1 MKQNE
6 EATPTIIEVGD
17 DYSLTVADSGNL
29 QQFFADGE
37 NLQKVADRIETLARG
52 LVADVSTKE
61 GVSQIKTAARQI
73 ASVKKKV
80 DDLGKAVV
88 AELKALP
95 KVIDKNRADF
105 RDRMENLQEEIRRP
119 VTEIEEREKAID
131 DIKGTHFACAA
142 CNSQE
147 LAAKIEELETQR
159 EAVTADVWK
168 EAYEDVLK
176 AFDSEIAALAT
187 MRDAAAKREAEQR
200 ELEELRK
207 KKEEAERIIRENKIK
222 EEAERKAR
230 EEAEARAAAEKARLE
245 REKAESERKAAE
257 AEKRARDAQEAEER
271 ARREAMQ
278 REEEKAKARYTIPE
292 NGPASFPQQQEE
304 KPAPRIPDL
313 KPSKW
318 TPEMKAVNCA
328 IVEAIAAILE
338 EKLAG
343 YTAAGYE
350 LAAREIVKAI
360 VNNKIN
366 HLSVRY

>member
-80 DDLGKAVV
+80 DDLGKTVV

-95 KVIDKNRADF
+95 KIIDKNRADF
-105 RDRMENLQEEIRRP
+105 RERMESLQEEIRRP
-119 VTEIEEREKAID
+119 VTDIEERQKAID

-147 LAAKIEELETQR
+147 LAAKIDELETQR
-159 EAVTADVWK
+159 AAVTAEVWK
-168 EAYEDVLK
+168 EAYEEVLK
-176 AFDSEIAALAT
+176 AFDAEIGALSTMKSAAE
-187 MRDAAAKREAEQR
+187 KREEDAR
-200 ELEELRK
+200 RLAELEAK
-207 KKEEAERIIRENKIK
+207 QAEADRIIREQKIK

-245 REKAESERKAAE
+245 REKAEAERKAAE
-257 AEKRARDAQEAEER
+257 AERARQEAEER
-271 ARREAMQ
+271 ASREAMQ
-278 REEEKAKARYTIPE
+278 REQERAQAQARM
-292 NGPASFPQQQEE
+292 AQE
-304 KPAPRIPDL
+304 PAPAVHAAPAQ

-318 TPEMKAVNCA
+318 TPEMKAVNND
-328 IVEAIAAILE
+328 IVKAIAAIIAERLQ
-338 EKLAG
+338 G
-343 YTAAGYE
+343 FTVGGYE
-350 LAAREIVKAI
+350 VAAREIVKAI

>member
-1 MKQNE
+1 MKPNE
-6 EATPTIIEVGD
+6 ESTPTIIEVGD
-17 DYSLTVADSGNL
+17 DYSLTVVDSGNL

-61 GVSQIKTAARQI
+61 GISQLKTAARQI

-105 RDRMENLQEEIRRP
+105 RERMESLQEEIRRP
-119 VTEIEEREKAID
+119 VTDIEERQKAID

-147 LAAKIEELETQR
+147 LAAKIDELETQR
-159 EAVTADVWK
+159 ENITPEIWK
-168 EAYEDVLK
+168 ESHEAVLK
-176 AFDSEIAALAT
+176 AYDSEIAALAT

-245 REKAESERKAAE
+245 REKAEAERKAAE
-257 AEKRARDAQEAEER
+257 AERARQEAEER
-271 ARREAMQ
+271 AMREAMQ
-278 REEEKAKARYTIPE
+278 REQEMAQAQARM
-292 NGPASFPQQQEE
+292 AQE
-304 KPAPRIPDL
+304 PAPAVHAAPAQ

-318 TPEMKAVNCA
+318 TPEMKAVNND
-328 IVEAIAAILE
+328 IVKAIAAIIAERLQ
-338 EKLAG
+338 G
-343 YTAAGYE
+343 FTVGGYE
-350 LAAREIVKAI
+350 VAAREIVKAI

>member
-80 DDLGKAVV
+80 DDLGKTVV

-95 KVIDKNRADF
+95 KIIDKNRADF
-105 RDRMENLQEEIRRP
+105 RERMESLQEEIRRP
-119 VTEIEEREKAID
+119 VTDIEERQKAID

-147 LAAKIEELETQR
+147 LAAKIDELETQR
-159 EAVTADVWK
+159 AAVTAEVRK
-168 EAYEDVLK
+168 EAYEEVLK
-176 AFDSEIAALAT
+176 AFDAEIGALSTMKSAAE
-187 MRDAAAKREAEQR
+187 KREEDAR
-200 ELEELRK
+200 RLAELEAK
-207 KKEEAERIIRENKIK
+207 QAEADRIIREQKIK

-230 EEAEARAAAEKARLE
+230 EQAEARDAAEKARLE
-245 REKAESERKAAE
+245 REKAEAERKAAE
-257 AEKRARDAQEAEER
+257 AERARQEAEER

-278 REEEKAKARYTIPE
+278 REQERAQAQARM
-292 NGPASFPQQQEE
+292 AQE
-304 KPAPRIPDL
+304 PAPAAPAAPAQ

-318 TPEMKAVNCA
+318 TPEMKAVNND
-328 IVEAIAAILE
+328 IVKAIAAIIAERLQ
-338 EKLAG
+338 G
-343 YTAAGYE
+343 FTVGGYE
-350 LAAREIVKAI
+350 VAAREIVKAI

>member
-80 DDLGKAVV
+80 DDLGKTVV

-95 KVIDKNRADF
+95 KIIDKNRADF
-105 RDRMENLQEEIRRP
+105 RERMESLQEEIRRP
-119 VTEIEEREKAID
+119 VTDIEERQKAID

-147 LAAKIEELETQR
+147 LAAKIDELETQR
-159 EAVTADVWK
+159 AAVTAEVWK
-168 EAYEDVLK
+168 EAYEEVLK
-176 AFDSEIAALAT
+176 AFDAEIGALSTMKSAAE
-187 MRDAAAKREAEQR
+187 KREEDAR
-200 ELEELRK
+200 RLAELEAK
-207 KKEEAERIIRENKIK
+207 QAEADRIIREQKIK

-245 REKAESERKAAE
+245 REKAEAERKAAE
-257 AEKRARDAQEAEER
+257 AERARQEAEER

-278 REEEKAKARYTIPE
+278 REQERVQAQARM
-292 NGPASFPQQQEE
+292 AQE
-304 KPAPRIPDL
+304 PAPAVHAAPAQ

-318 TPEMKAVNCA
+318 TPEMKAVNND
-328 IVEAIAAILE
+328 IVKAIAAIIAERLQ
-338 EKLAG
+338 G
-343 YTAAGYE
+343 FTIGGYE
-350 LAAREIVKAI
+350 VAAREIVKAI

>member
-1 MKQNE
+1 MKQNPE
-6 EATPTIIEVGD
+6 NPIVSVGD
-17 DYSLTVADSGNL
+17 DYSVIVSDNGNL

-37 NLQKVADRIETLARG
+37 NLQKVADRIESMARN
-52 LVADVSTKE
+52 LVADTSTKE
-61 GVSQIKTAARQI
+61 GISQIKTAARQI

-131 DIKGTHFACAA
+131 DIKGTHFNCAT
-142 CNSQE
+142 CNSEE
-147 LAAKIEELETQR
+147 LAAKIAELEDQR
-159 EAVTADVWK
+159 ANITPEIWK
-168 EAYEDVLK
+168 ESHEAVLK
-176 AFDSEIAALAT
+176 AYDSEIAALAT

-230 EEAEARAAAEKARLE
+230 EEAKARAAAEKARLE
-245 REKAESERKAAE
+245 REKAEAERKAEE
-257 AEKRARDAQEAEER
+257 AEKRRIEAEER

-318 TPEMKAVNCA
+318 TPEMKAVNCS
-328 IVEAIAAILE
+328 IVAAIAAILE
-338 EKLAG
+338 KKLAG

-360 VNNKIN
+360 VNNKITN
-366 HLSVRY
+366 LSVRY

>member
-1 MKQNE
+1 MKQDAEN
-6 EATPTIIEVGD
+6 PIVSVGD
-17 DYSLTVADSGNL
+17 DYSVIVSDNGNL

-37 NLQKVADRIETLARG
+37 NLQKVADRIESMARN
-52 LVADVSTKE
+52 LVADTSTKE

-105 RDRMENLQEEIRRP
+105 RERMENLQEEIRRP
-119 VTEIEEREKAID
+119 VTDIEERQKAID
-131 DIKGTHFACAA
+131 DIKGTHFSCAA

-147 LAAKIEELETQR
+147 LAAKIDELETQR
-159 EAVTADVWK
+159 AAVTAEVWK
-168 EAYEDVLK
+168 EAYDDVLK
-176 AFDSEIAALAT
+176 AYDSEIAALAT
-187 MRDAAAKREAEQR
+187 MRDAAAKREADQR

-245 REKAESERKAAE
+245 REKAEAERKAAE
-257 AEKRARDAQEAEER
+257 AERARQEAEER

-328 IVEAIAAILE
+328 IVAAIAAILE

-360 VNNKIN
+360 VNNKITN
-366 HLSVRY
+366 LSVRY

>member
-1 MKQNE
+1 MKQDAEN
-6 EATPTIIEVGD
+6 PIVSVGD
-17 DYSLTVADSGNL
+17 DYSVIVSDNGNL

-37 NLQKVADRIETLARG
+37 NLQKVADRIESMARN
-52 LVADVSTKE
+52 LVADTSTKD
-61 GVSQIKTAARQI
+61 GISQIKTAARQI

-131 DIKGTHFACAA
+131 DIKGTHFNCAA
-142 CNSQE
+142 CNSEE
-147 LAAKIEELETQR
+147 LAAKIAELEAQR
-159 EAVTADVWK
+159 ENITPEIWK
-168 EAYEDVLK
+168 ESHEAVLK
-176 AFDSEIAALAT
+176 AYDSEIAALAT

-230 EEAEARAAAEKARLE
+230 EEAEARAAAEKARME
-245 REKAESERKAAE
+245 REKAEAERKAAE
-257 AEKRARDAQEAEER
+257 AERARQEAEER

-278 REEEKAKARYTIPE
+278 REQERAQAQARM
-292 NGPASFPQQQEE
+292 AQE
-304 KPAPRIPDL
+304 PAPAAPAAPAQ

-318 TPEMKAVNCA
+318 TPEMKAVNND
-328 IVEAIAAILE
+328 IVKTIAAIIAERLQ
-338 EKLAG
+338 G
-343 YTAAGYE
+343 FTVGGYE
-350 LAAREIVKAI
+350 VAAREIVKAI

>member
-61 GVSQIKTAARQI
+61 GISQIKTAARQI

-80 DDLGKAVV
+80 DDLGKTVV

-95 KVIDKNRADF
+95 KIIDKNRADF
-105 RDRMENLQEEIRRP
+105 RERMESLQEEIRRP
-119 VTEIEEREKAID
+119 VTDIEERQKAID

-159 EAVTADVWK
+159 AAVTAEVWK
-168 EAYEDVLK
+168 EAYEEVLK
-176 AFDSEIAALAT
+176 AFDAEIGALSTMKSAAE
-187 MRDAAAKREAEQR
+187 KREQEAR

-207 KKEEAERIIRENKIK
+207 KQEEAERIIREQKIK

-245 REKAESERKAAE
+245 REKAEAERKAAE
-257 AEKRARDAQEAEER
+257 AEKRAQEAQEA
-271 ARREAMQ
+271 AR
-278 REEEKAKARYTIPE
+278 KAA
-292 NGPASFPQQQEE
+292 QQQNAPTA
-304 KPAPRIPDL
+304 PAATAPTPMSKTL
-313 KPSKW
+313 PAAKPSAW
-318 TPEMKAVNCA
+318 TQEQKAINND
-328 IVEAIAAILE
+328 IVKAIAAIIAERLQ
-338 EKLAG
+338 G
-343 YTAAGYE
+343 FTANGYE

-366 HLSVRY
+366 HLSVSY

>member
-1 MKQNE
+1 MEQNE

-80 DDLGKAVV
+80 DDLGKTVV

-95 KVIDKNRADF
+95 KIIDKNRADF
-105 RDRMENLQEEIRRP
+105 RERMESLQEEIRRP
-119 VTEIEEREKAID
+119 VTDIEERQKAID

-159 EAVTADVWK
+159 AAVTAEVWK
-168 EAYEDVLK
+168 EAYEEVLK
-176 AFDSEIAALAT
+176 AFDAEIGALSTMKSAAE
-187 MRDAAAKREAEQR
+187 KREEDAR
-200 ELEELRK
+200 RLAELEAK
-207 KKEEAERIIRENKIK
+207 QAEADRIIREQKIK
-222 EEAERKAR
+222 EESERKAR

-245 REKAESERKAAE
+245 REKAEAERKAAE
-257 AEKRARDAQEAEER
+257 AERARQEAEER
-271 ARREAMQ
+271 ASREAMQ
-278 REEEKAKARYTIPE
+278 REQERVQAQARM
-292 NGPASFPQQQEE
+292 AQE
-304 KPAPRIPDL
+304 PAPAVHAAPAQ

-318 TPEMKAVNCA
+318 TPEMKAVNND
-328 IVEAIAAILE
+328 IVKAIAAIIAERLQ
-338 EKLAG
+338 G
-343 YTAAGYE
+343 FTVGGYE
-350 LAAREIVKAI
+350 VAAREIVKAI

>member
-80 DDLGKAVV
+80 DDLGKTVV

-95 KVIDKNRADF
+95 KIIDKNRADF
-105 RDRMENLQEEIRRP
+105 RERMESLQEEIRRP
-119 VTEIEEREKAID
+119 VTDIEERQKAID

-147 LAAKIEELETQR
+147 LAAKIDELETQR
-159 EAVTADVWK
+159 ATVTAEVWK
-168 EAYEDVLK
+168 EAYEEVLK
-176 AFDSEIAALAT
+176 AFDAEIGALSTMKSAAE
-187 MRDAAAKREAEQR
+187 KREEDAR
-200 ELEELRK
+200 RLAELEAK
-207 KKEEAERIIRENKIK
+207 QAEADRIIREQKIK

-245 REKAESERKAAE
+245 REKEEAERRAAE
-257 AEKRARDAQEAEER
+257 AERARQEAEER

-278 REEEKAKARYTIPE
+278 REQEMAQAQARM
-292 NGPASFPQQQEE
+292 AQE
-304 KPAPRIPDL
+304 PAPAAPAVPAQ

-318 TPEMKAVNCA
+318 TPEMKAVNNE
-328 IVEAIAAILE
+328 IVKAIAAIIAERLQ
-338 EKLAG
+338 G
-343 YTAAGYE
+343 FTVGGYE
-350 LAAREIVKAI
+350 VAAREIVKAI

>member
-61 GVSQIKTAARQI
+61 GISQIKTAARQI

-80 DDLGKAVV
+80 DDLGKTVV

-95 KVIDKNRADF
+95 KIIDKNRADF
-105 RDRMENLQEEIRRP
+105 RERMESLQEEIRRP
-119 VTEIEEREKAID
+119 VTDIEERQKAID

-159 EAVTADVWK
+159 AAVTAEVWK

-176 AFDSEIAALAT
+176 AFDSEIGALSTMKSAAE
-187 MRDAAAKREAEQR
+187 KREEDAR
-200 ELEELRK
+200 RLAELEAK
-207 KKEEAERIIRENKIK
+207 QAEADRIIREQKIK
-222 EEAERKAR
+222 EEAERKVR

-245 REKAESERKAAE
+245 REKAEAERKAAE
-257 AEKRARDAQEAEER
+257 AERARQEAEER

-278 REEEKAKARYTIPE
+278 REQERAQAQARM
-292 NGPASFPQQQEE
+292 AQE
-304 KPAPRIPDL
+304 PAPAAPAAHAQ

-318 TPEMKAVNCA
+318 TPEMKAVNNN
-328 IVEAIAAILE
+328 IVKAIAAIIAERLQ
-338 EKLAG
+338 G
-343 YTAAGYE
+343 FTANGYE
-350 LAAREIVKAI
+350 VAAREIVKAI

>member
-61 GVSQIKTAARQI
+61 GISQIKTAARQI

-80 DDLGKAVV
+80 DDLGKTVV

-95 KVIDKNRADF
+95 KIIDKNRADF
-105 RDRMENLQEEIRRP
+105 RERMESLQEEIRRP
-119 VTEIEEREKAID
+119 VTDIEERQKAID

-147 LAAKIEELETQR
+147 LAAKIAELEAQR
-159 EAVTADVWK
+159 ENITPEIWK
-168 EAYEDVLK
+168 ESHDAVLK
-176 AFDSEIAALAT
+176 AYDSEIAALAT

-230 EEAEARAAAEKARLE
+230 DEAEARAAAEKARLE
-245 REKAESERKAAE
+245 REKAEAERKAEE
-257 AEKRARDAQEAEER
+257 AEKRRIEAEER

-278 REEEKAKARYTIPE
+278 REEEKEKARYTIPE
-292 NGPASFPQQQEE
+292 NGPASFPQQQQQEE

-328 IVEAIAAILE
+328 IVAAIAAILE

-350 LAAREIVKAI
+350 NAAREIVKAI
-360 VNNKIN
+360 VNNKITN
-366 HLSVRY
+366 LSVRY

>member
-6 EATPTIIEVGD
+6 EDTPTIIEVGD
-17 DYSLTVADSGNL
+17 DYSLTVAESGNL

-61 GVSQIKTAARQI
+61 GISQIKTAARQI

-80 DDLGKAVV
+80 DDLGKTVV

-95 KVIDKNRADF
+95 KIIDKNRADF
-105 RDRMENLQEEIRRP
+105 RERMESLQEEIRRP
-119 VTEIEEREKAID
+119 VTDIEERQKAID

-142 CNSQE
+142 CKSQE

-159 EAVTADVWK
+159 AAVTAEVWK

-176 AFDSEIAALAT
+176 AFDAEIGALSTMKSAAE
-187 MRDAAAKREAEQR
+187 KREEDAR
-200 ELEELRK
+200 RLAELEAK
-207 KKEEAERIIRENKIK
+207 QAEADRIIREQKIK

-245 REKAESERKAAE
+245 REKAEAERKAAE
-257 AEKRARDAQEAEER
+257 AERARQEAEER

-278 REEEKAKARYTIPE
+278 REQERAQAQARM
-292 NGPASFPQQQEE
+292 AQE
-304 KPAPRIPDL
+304 PAPAAPAAPAQ

-318 TPEMKAVNCA
+318 TPEMKAVNND
-328 IVEAIAAILE
+328 IVKAIAAIIAERLQ
-338 EKLAG
+338 G
-343 YTAAGYE
+343 FTIGGYE
-350 LAAREIVKAI
+350 IAAREIVKAI

>member
-6 EATPTIIEVGD
+6 EATAPTIIEVGD

-80 DDLGKAVV
+80 DDLGKTVV

-95 KVIDKNRADF
+95 KIIDKNRADF
-105 RDRMENLQEEIRRP
+105 RERMESLQEEIRRP
-119 VTEIEEREKAID
+119 VTDIEERQKAID

-147 LAAKIEELETQR
+147 LAAKIDELETQR
-159 EAVTADVWK
+159 AAVTAEVWK
-168 EAYEDVLK
+168 EAYEEVMK
-176 AFDSEIAALAT
+176 AFDAEIGALSTMKSAAE
-187 MRDAAAKREAEQR
+187 KREEDAR
-200 ELEELRK
+200 RLAELEAK
-207 KKEEAERIIRENKIK
+207 QAEADRIIREQKIK

-245 REKAESERKAAE
+245 REKAEAERKAAE
-257 AEKRARDAQEAEER
+257 AERARQEAEER

-278 REEEKAKARYTIPE
+278 REQERAQAQARM
-292 NGPASFPQQQEE
+292 AQE
-304 KPAPRIPDL
+304 PAPAAPAAPAQ

-318 TPEMKAVNCA
+318 TPEMKAVNND
-328 IVEAIAAILE
+328 IVKAIAAIIAERLQ
-338 EKLAG
+338 G
-343 YTAAGYE
+343 FTVGGYE
-350 LAAREIVKAI
+350 VAAREIVKAI

>member
-61 GVSQIKTAARQI
+61 GISQIKTAARQI

-80 DDLGKAVV
+80 DDLGKTVV

-95 KVIDKNRADF
+95 KIIDKNRADF
-105 RDRMENLQEEIRRP
+105 RERMESLQEEIRRP
-119 VTEIEEREKAID
+119 VTDIEERQKAID

-147 LAAKIEELETQR
+147 LAAKIDELETQR
-159 EAVTADVWK
+159 AAVTAEVWK

-176 AFDSEIAALAT
+176 AFDSEIGALSTMKSAAERREEDARRLA
-187 MRDAAAKREAEQR
+187 
-200 ELEELRK
+200 ELEAK
-207 KKEEAERIIRENKIK
+207 QAEADRIIREQKIK

-245 REKAESERKAAE
+245 REKAEAERKAAE
-257 AEKRARDAQEAEER
+257 AERARQEAEER

-292 NGPASFPQQQEE
+292 NGPASFLQQQEE

-318 TPEMKAVNCA
+318 TPEMKAVNND
-328 IVEAIAAILE
+328 IVKAIAAIIAERLQ
-338 EKLAG
+338 G
-343 YTAAGYE
+343 FTDNGYE
-350 LAAREIVKAI
+350 VAAREIVKAI

>member
-17 DYSLTVADSGNL
+17 DYSLIVADSGNL

-80 DDLGKAVV
+80 DDLGKTVV

-95 KVIDKNRADF
+95 KIIDKNRADF
-105 RDRMENLQEEIRRP
+105 RERMESLQEEIRRP
-119 VTEIEEREKAID
+119 VTDIEERQKAID

-147 LAAKIEELETQR
+147 LAAKIDELETQR
-159 EAVTADVWK
+159 AAVTAEVWK
-168 EAYEDVLK
+168 EAYEDALK
-176 AFDSEIAALAT
+176 AFDAEIGALSTMKSAAE
-187 MRDAAAKREAEQR
+187 KREEDAR
-200 ELEELRK
+200 RLAELEAK
-207 KKEEAERIIRENKIK
+207 QAEADRIIREQKIK

-245 REKAESERKAAE
+245 REKAEAERKAAE
-257 AEKRARDAQEAEER
+257 AERARQEAEER

-304 KPAPRIPDL
+304 KPAPRIPDQ

-328 IVEAIAAILE
+328 IVAAIAAILE

-360 VNNKIN
+360 VNNKITN
-366 HLSVRY
+366 LSVRY

>member
-61 GVSQIKTAARQI
+61 GISQIKTAARQI

-80 DDLGKAVV
+80 DDLGKTVV

-95 KVIDKNRADF
+95 KIIDKNRADF
-105 RDRMENLQEEIRRP
+105 RERMESLQEEIRRP
-119 VTEIEEREKAID
+119 VTDIEERQKAID

-147 LAAKIEELETQR
+147 LAAKIDELETQR
-159 EAVTADVWK
+159 AAVTAEVWK
-168 EAYEDVLK
+168 EAYEEVLK
-176 AFDSEIAALAT
+176 AFDAEIGALSTMKSAAE
-187 MRDAAAKREAEQR
+187 KREEDAR
-200 ELEELRK
+200 RLAELEAK
-207 KKEEAERIIRENKIK
+207 QAEADRIIREQKIK

-245 REKAESERKAAE
+245 REKAEAERKAAE
-257 AEKRARDAQEAEER
+257 AERARQEAEER

-278 REEEKAKARYTIPE
+278 RE
-292 NGPASFPQQQEE
+292 QERAQAQSRMTQE
-304 KPAPRIPDL
+304 PAPAAPAATAQ

-318 TPEMKAVNCA
+318 TPEMKAVNND
-328 IVEAIAAILE
+328 IVKAIAAIIAERLQ
-338 EKLAG
+338 G
-343 YTAAGYE
+343 FTVGGYE
-350 LAAREIVKAI
+350 VAAREIVKAI

>member
-1 MKQNE
+1 MKQDAEN
-6 EATPTIIEVGD
+6 PIVSVGD
-17 DYSLTVADSGNL
+17 DYSVIVSDNGNL

-37 NLQKVADRIETLARG
+37 NLQKVADRIESMARN
-52 LVADVSTKE
+52 LVADTSTKE
-61 GVSQIKTAARQI
+61 GISQIKTAARQI

-105 RDRMENLQEEIRRP
+105 RERMESLQEEIRRP
-119 VTEIEEREKAID
+119 VTDIEERQKAID

-159 EAVTADVWK
+159 AAVTAEVWK
-168 EAYEDVLK
+168 EAYEDALK
-176 AFDSEIAALAT
+176 AYDSEIAALAT

-230 EEAEARAAAEKARLE
+230 EEAEARAAAEKARME
-245 REKAESERKAAE
+245 REKAEAERKAAE
-257 AEKRARDAQEAEER
+257 AERARHEAEER

-318 TPEMKAVNCA
+318 TPEMKAVNND
-328 IVEAIAAILE
+328 IVKAIAAIIAERLQ
-338 EKLAG
+338 G
-343 YTAAGYE
+343 FTDNGYE
-350 LAAREIVKAI
+350 VAAREIVKAI

>member
-17 DYSLTVADSGNL
+17 DYSLTVAESGNL

-61 GVSQIKTAARQI
+61 GISQIKTAARQI

-80 DDLGKAVV
+80 DDLGKTVV

-95 KVIDKNRADF
+95 KIIDKNRADF
-105 RDRMENLQEEIRRP
+105 RERMESLQEEIRRP
-119 VTEIEEREKAID
+119 VTDIEERQKAID

-147 LAAKIEELETQR
+147 LTAKIEELETQR
-159 EAVTADVWK
+159 AAVTAEVWK
-168 EAYEDVLK
+168 EAYEEVLK
-176 AFDSEIAALAT
+176 AYDAEIGALSTMKSAAE
-187 MRDAAAKREAEQR
+187 KREEDAR
-200 ELEELRK
+200 RLAELEAK
-207 KKEEAERIIRENKIK
+207 QAEADRIIREQKIK

-230 EEAEARAAAEKARLE
+230 EEAEARAAAEKAHLE
-245 REKAESERKAAE
+245 REKAEAERKAAD
-257 AEKRARDAQEAEER
+257 AERARQEAEER

-278 REEEKAKARYTIPE
+278 REQERAQAQARM
-292 NGPASFPQQQEE
+292 AQA
-304 KPAPRIPDL
+304 PAPEAPAAPAQ

-318 TPEMKAVNCA
+318 TPEMKAVNND
-328 IVEAIAAILE
+328 IVKAIAAIIAERLQ
-338 EKLAG
+338 G
-343 YTAAGYE
+343 FTVGGYE

>member
-61 GVSQIKTAARQI
+61 GISQIKTAARQI

-80 DDLGKAVV
+80 DDLGKTVV

-95 KVIDKNRADF
+95 KIIDKNRADF
-105 RDRMENLQEEIRRP
+105 RERMESLQEEIRRP
-119 VTEIEEREKAID
+119 VTDIEERQKAID

-159 EAVTADVWK
+159 AAVTADVWK

-176 AFDSEIAALAT
+176 AFDSEIGALSTMKSAAE
-187 MRDAAAKREAEQR
+187 KREEDAR
-200 ELEELRK
+200 RLAELEAK
-207 KKEEAERIIRENKIK
+207 QAEADRIIREQKIK
-222 EEAERKAR
+222 EEAERKVR

-245 REKAESERKAAE
+245 REKAEAERKAAE
-257 AEKRARDAQEAEER
+257 AERARQEAEER

-278 REEEKAKARYTIPE
+278 REQERAQAQARM
-292 NGPASFPQQQEE
+292 AQE
-304 KPAPRIPDL
+304 PAPAAPAAHAQ

-318 TPEMKAVNCA
+318 TPEMKAVNND
-328 IVEAIAAILE
+328 IVKAIAAIIAERLQ
-338 EKLAG
+338 G
-343 YTAAGYE
+343 FTANGYE
-350 LAAREIVKAI
+350 VAAREIVKAI

>member
-61 GVSQIKTAARQI
+61 GISQIKTAARQI

-80 DDLGKAVV
+80 DDLGKTVV

-95 KVIDKNRADF
+95 KIIDKNRADF
-105 RDRMENLQEEIRRP
+105 RERMESLQEEIRRP
-119 VTEIEEREKAID
+119 VTDIEERQKAID

-147 LAAKIEELETQR
+147 LAAKIDELETQR
-159 EAVTADVWK
+159 AAVTAEVWK
-168 EAYEDVLK
+168 EAYDDVLK
-176 AFDSEIAALAT
+176 AFDSEIGALSTMKSAAE
-187 MRDAAAKREAEQR
+187 KREEDAR
-200 ELEELRK
+200 RIAELEAK
-207 KKEEAERIIRENKIK
+207 QAEADRIIREQKIK

-245 REKAESERKAAE
+245 REKAEAERKAAE

-278 REEEKAKARYTIPE
+278 REQERAQAQARM
-292 NGPASFPQQQEE
+292 AQE
-304 KPAPRIPDL
+304 PAPAAPAAPAQR
-313 KPSKW
+313 PSKW
-318 TPEMKAVNCA
+318 TPEMKAVNND
-328 IVEAIAAILE
+328 IVKAIAAIIAERLQ
-338 EKLAG
+338 G
-343 YTAAGYE
+343 FTDNGYE
-350 LAAREIVKAI
+350 VAAREIVKAI

>member
-17 DYSLTVADSGNL
+17 DYSLIVADSGNL
-29 QQFFADGE
+29 QQFFSDGE

-61 GVSQIKTAARQI
+61 GISQIKTAARQI

-80 DDLGKAVV
+80 DDLGKTVV

-95 KVIDKNRADF
+95 KIIDKNRADF
-105 RDRMENLQEEIRRP
+105 RERMENLQEEIRRP
-119 VTEIEEREKAID
+119 VTDIEERQKAID

-159 EAVTADVWK
+159 AAVTAEVWK
-168 EAYEDVLK
+168 EAYEDALK
-176 AFDSEIAALAT
+176 AFDAEIGALSTMKSAAE
-187 MRDAAAKREAEQR
+187 KREEDAR
-200 ELEELRK
+200 RLAELEAK
-207 KKEEAERIIRENKIK
+207 QAEADRIIREQKIK

-230 EEAEARAAAEKARLE
+230 EEAEAKAAAEKARLE
-245 REKAESERKAAE
+245 REKQEAERRAAE
-257 AEKRARDAQEAEER
+257 AERARQEAEDR

-278 REEEKAKARYTIPE
+278 REQERAKAQAH
-292 NGPASFPQQQEE
+292 PAQE
-304 KPAPRIPDL
+304 PAPAAPAAPAQR
-313 KPSKW
+313 PSKW
-318 TPEMKAVNCA
+318 TPEMKAVNKS
-328 IVEAIAAILE
+328 IVEAIAAILAE
-338 EKLAG
+338 RLQGFTE
-343 YTAAGYE
+343 TGYE
-350 LAAREIVKAI
+350 VAAREIVKAI

>member
-17 DYSLTVADSGNL
+17 DYSLIVADSGNL

-61 GVSQIKTAARQI
+61 GFSQIKTAARQI

-80 DDLGKAVV
+80 DDLGKTVV

-95 KVIDKNRADF
+95 KIIDKNRADF
-105 RDRMENLQEEIRRP
+105 RERMESLQEEIRRP
-119 VTEIEEREKAID
+119 VTDIEERQKAID

-147 LAAKIEELETQR
+147 LAAKIDELETQR
-159 EAVTADVWK
+159 ESVTAEVWK

-176 AFDSEIAALAT
+176 AFDSEIGALSTMKSAAE
-187 MRDAAAKREAEQR
+187 KREEDTRRLA
-200 ELEELRK
+200 ELEAK
-207 KKEEAERIIRENKIK
+207 QAEADRIIREQKIK

-245 REKAESERKAAE
+245 REKAEAERKAAE
-257 AEKRARDAQEAEER
+257 AERARQEAEER

-278 REEEKAKARYTIPE
+278 REQERAQAQARMAQE
-292 NGPASFPQQQEE
+292 PATAA
-304 KPAPRIPDL
+304 PAAPAQ

-318 TPEMKAVNCA
+318 TPEMKAVNND
-328 IVEAIAAILE
+328 IVKAIAAIIAERLQ
-338 EKLAG
+338 G
-343 YTAAGYE
+343 FTAAGYE

-360 VNNKIN
+360 VNNKITN
-366 HLSVRY
+366 LSVRY

>member
-6 EATPTIIEVGD
+6 EATPTIIEVCD

-37 NLQKVADRIETLARG
+37 NLQKVANRIETLARG

-80 DDLGKAVV
+80 DDLGKTVV

-95 KVIDKNRADF
+95 KIIDKNRADF
-105 RDRMENLQEEIRRP
+105 RERMESLQEEIRRP
-119 VTEIEEREKAID
+119 VTDIEERQKAIE

-147 LAAKIEELETQR
+147 LAAKIDELETQR
-159 EAVTADVWK
+159 AAVTAEVWK
-168 EAYEDVLK
+168 EAYEDALK
-176 AFDSEIAALAT
+176 AFDAEIGALSTMKGAAE
-187 MRDAAAKREAEQR
+187 KREEDAR
-200 ELEELRK
+200 RLAELEAK
-207 KKEEAERIIRENKIK
+207 QAEADRIIREQKIK

-245 REKAESERKAAE
+245 REKAEAERKAAE
-257 AEKRARDAQEAEER
+257 AERARQEAEER

-278 REEEKAKARYTIPE
+278 REQERAQAQARM
-292 NGPASFPQQQEE
+292 AQE
-304 KPAPRIPDL
+304 PAPAAPAAPSQ

-318 TPEMKAVNCA
+318 TPEMKAVNND
-328 IVEAIAAILE
+328 IVKAIAAIIAERLQ
-338 EKLAG
+338 G
-343 YTAAGYE
+343 FTVGGYE
-350 LAAREIVKAI
+350 VAAREIVKAI

>member
-6 EATPTIIEVGD
+6 EDTPTIIEVGD
-17 DYSLTVADSGNL
+17 DYSLTVAESGNL

-61 GVSQIKTAARQI
+61 GISQIKTAARQI

-80 DDLGKAVV
+80 DDLGKTVV

-95 KVIDKNRADF
+95 KIIDKNRADF
-105 RDRMENLQEEIRRP
+105 RERMESLQEEIRRP
-119 VTEIEEREKAID
+119 VTDIEERLKAID

-159 EAVTADVWK
+159 AAVTAEVWK

-176 AFDSEIAALAT
+176 AFDSEIGALSTMKSAAE
-187 MRDAAAKREAEQR
+187 KREEDAR
-200 ELEELRK
+200 RLAELEAK
-207 KKEEAERIIRENKIK
+207 QAEADRIIREQKIK

-245 REKAESERKAAE
+245 REKAEAERKAAE
-257 AEKRARDAQEAEER
+257 AERARQEAEER

-278 REEEKAKARYTIPE
+278 REQERAQAQARME
-292 NGPASFPQQQEE
+292 QE
-304 KPAPRIPDL
+304 PAPAAPAATAQ

-318 TPEMKAVNCA
+318 TPEMKAVNND
-328 IVEAIAAILE
+328 IVKAIAAIIAERLQ
-338 EKLAG
+338 G
-343 YTAAGYE
+343 FTIGGYE
-350 LAAREIVKAI
+350 VAAREIVKAI

>member
-80 DDLGKAVV
+80 DDLGKTVV

-95 KVIDKNRADF
+95 KIIDKNRADF
-105 RDRMENLQEEIRRP
+105 RERMESLQEEIRRP
-119 VTEIEEREKAID
+119 VTDIEERQKAID

-147 LAAKIEELETQR
+147 LAAKIDELETQR
-159 EAVTADVWK
+159 AAVTAEVWK
-168 EAYEDVLK
+168 EAYEEVLK
-176 AFDSEIAALAT
+176 AFDAEIGALSTMKSAAE
-187 MRDAAAKREAEQR
+187 KREEDAR
-200 ELEELRK
+200 RLAELEAK
-207 KKEEAERIIRENKIK
+207 QAEADRIIREQKIK

-245 REKAESERKAAE
+245 REKAEAERKAAE
-257 AEKRARDAQEAEER
+257 AEKAAKEAEER

-278 REEEKAKARYTIPE
+278 REQERVQAQARM
-292 NGPASFPQQQEE
+292 AQE
-304 KPAPRIPDL
+304 PAPAAHAAPAQ

-318 TPEMKAVNCA
+318 TPEMKAVNND
-328 IVEAIAAILE
+328 IVKAIAAIIAERLQ
-338 EKLAG
+338 G
-343 YTAAGYE
+343 FTVGGYE
-350 LAAREIVKAI
+350 VAAREIVKAI

>member
-6 EATPTIIEVGD
+6 EASPTIIEVGD
-17 DYSLTVADSGNL
+17 DYSLIVAESGNL

-80 DDLGKAVV
+80 DDLGKTVV

-95 KVIDKNRADF
+95 KIIDKNRADF
-105 RDRMENLQEEIRRP
+105 RERMENLQEEIRRP
-119 VTEIEEREKAID
+119 VTDIEERQKAID

-147 LAAKIEELETQR
+147 LAAKIDELETQR
-159 EAVTADVWK
+159 EAVTAEVWK

-176 AFDSEIAALAT
+176 AFDSEIGALSTMKSAAE
-187 MRDAAAKREAEQR
+187 KREEDAR
-200 ELEELRK
+200 RLAELEAK
-207 KKEEAERIIRENKIK
+207 QAEADRIIREQKIK

-245 REKAESERKAAE
+245 REKAEAERKAAE
-257 AEKRARDAQEAEER
+257 AEMARQEAEER

-278 REEEKAKARYTIPE
+278 REEERAKAQ
-292 NGPASFPQQQEE
+292 ASMAQE
-304 KPAPRIPDL
+304 PAPAAPAAPAQR
-313 KPSKW
+313 PSKW
-318 TPEMKAVNCA
+318 TPEMKAVNND
-328 IVEAIAAILE
+328 IVKAIAAIIAERLQ
-338 EKLAG
+338 G
-343 YTAAGYE
+343 FTDNGYE
-350 LAAREIVKAI
+350 VAAREIVKAI

>member
-61 GVSQIKTAARQI
+61 GISQIKTAARQI

-80 DDLGKAVV
+80 DDLGKTVV

-95 KVIDKNRADF
+95 KIIDKNRADF
-105 RDRMENLQEEIRRP
+105 RERMESLQEEIRRP
-119 VTEIEEREKAID
+119 VTDIEERQKAID

-159 EAVTADVWK
+159 AAVTAEVWK

-176 AFDSEIAALAT
+176 AYDAEIGALSTMKSAAE
-187 MRDAAAKREAEQR
+187 KREEDAR
-200 ELEELRK
+200 RLAELEAK
-207 KKEEAERIIRENKIK
+207 QAEADRIIREQKIK

-230 EEAEARAAAEKARLE
+230 EEAEARAAAEKDRLE
-245 REKAESERKAAE
+245 REKAEAERKAAE
-257 AEKRARDAQEAEER
+257 AERARQEAEER

-278 REEEKAKARYTIPE
+278 REQERTQAQARMAQE
-292 NGPASFPQQQEE
+292 LAPAA
-304 KPAPRIPDL
+304 PAATAQ

-318 TPEMKAVNCA
+318 TPEMKAVNND
-328 IVEAIAAILE
+328 IVKAIAAIIAERLQ
-338 EKLAG
+338 G
-343 YTAAGYE
+343 FTVGGYE

>member
-1 MKQNE
+1 MNQNE
-6 EATPTIIEVGD
+6 EATPTTIIEVGD

-61 GVSQIKTAARQI
+61 GISQIKTAARQI

-80 DDLGKAVV
+80 DDLGKTVV

-95 KVIDKNRADF
+95 KIIDKNRADF
-105 RDRMENLQEEIRRP
+105 RERMENLQEEIRRP
-119 VTEIEEREKAID
+119 VTDIEERQKAID
-131 DIKGTHFACAA
+131 DIKGTHFNCAA

-147 LAAKIEELETQR
+147 LAAKIDELETQR
-159 EAVTADVWK
+159 AAVTAEVWK

-176 AFDSEIAALAT
+176 AFDSEIGALSTMKSAAE
-187 MRDAAAKREAEQR
+187 KREEDAR
-200 ELEELRK
+200 RLAELEAK
-207 KKEEAERIIRENKIK
+207 QAEADRIIREQKIK

-245 REKAESERKAAE
+245 REKAEAERKAAE

-278 REEEKAKARYTIPE
+278 REQERAQAQARM
-292 NGPASFPQQQEE
+292 AQE
-304 KPAPRIPDL
+304 PAPAAPAAPAQR
-313 KPSKW
+313 PSKW

-328 IVEAIAAILE
+328 IVAAIAAILE

-360 VNNKIN
+360 VNNKITN
-366 HLSVRY
+366 LSVRY

>member
-17 DYSLTVADSGNL
+17 DYSLTVVDSGNL

-61 GVSQIKTAARQI
+61 GISQIKTAARQI

-80 DDLGKAVV
+80 DDLGKTVV

-95 KVIDKNRADF
+95 KIIDKNRADF
-105 RDRMENLQEEIRRP
+105 RERMESLQEEIRRP
-119 VTEIEEREKAID
+119 VTDIEERQKAID

-147 LAAKIEELETQR
+147 LAAKIDELETQR
-159 EAVTADVWK
+159 AAVTAEVWK
-168 EAYEDVLK
+168 EAYEEVLK
-176 AFDSEIAALAT
+176 AFDAEIGALSTMKSAAE
-187 MRDAAAKREAEQR
+187 KREEDAR
-200 ELEELRK
+200 RLAELEAK
-207 KKEEAERIIRENKIK
+207 QAEADRIIREQKIK

-245 REKAESERKAAE
+245 REKAEAERKAAE
-257 AEKRARDAQEAEER
+257 AERARQEAEER

-278 REEEKAKARYTIPE
+278 REQERAQAQARM
-292 NGPASFPQQQEE
+292 AQE
-304 KPAPRIPDL
+304 PAPAAPAAPAQR
-313 KPSKW
+313 PSKW
-318 TPEMKAVNCA
+318 TPEMKAVNND
-328 IVEAIAAILE
+328 IVKAIAAIIAERLQ
-338 EKLAG
+338 G
-343 YTAAGYE
+343 FTVGGYE

>member
-61 GVSQIKTAARQI
+61 GISQIKTAARQI

-80 DDLGKAVV
+80 DDLGKTVV

-95 KVIDKNRADF
+95 KIIDKNRADF
-105 RDRMENLQEEIRRP
+105 RERMESLQEEIRRP
-119 VTEIEEREKAID
+119 VTDIEERQKAID

-147 LAAKIEELETQR
+147 LTAKIEELETQR
-159 EAVTADVWK
+159 AAVTAEVWK
-168 EAYEDVLK
+168 EAYEEVLK
-176 AFDSEIAALAT
+176 AYDAEIGALSTMKSAAE
-187 MRDAAAKREAEQR
+187 KREEDAR
-200 ELEELRK
+200 RLAELEAK
-207 KKEEAERIIRENKIK
+207 QAEADRIIREQKIK

-245 REKAESERKAAE
+245 REKAEAERKAAE
-257 AEKRARDAQEAEER
+257 AERARQEAEER

-278 REEEKAKARYTIPE
+278 REQERAQAQARM
-292 NGPASFPQQQEE
+292 AQA
-304 KPAPRIPDL
+304 PAPEAPAAPAQ

-318 TPEMKAVNCA
+318 TPEMKAVNND
-328 IVEAIAAILE
+328 IVKAIAAIIAERLQ
-338 EKLAG
+338 G
-343 YTAAGYE
+343 FTVGGYE
-350 LAAREIVKAI
+350 VAAREIVKAI

>member
-80 DDLGKAVV
+80 DDLGKTVV

-95 KVIDKNRADF
+95 KIIDKNRADF
-105 RDRMENLQEEIRRP
+105 RERMESLQEEIRRP
-119 VTEIEEREKAID
+119 VTDIEERQKAID

-147 LAAKIEELETQR
+147 LAAKIDELETQR
-159 EAVTADVWK
+159 AAVTAEVWK
-168 EAYEDVLK
+168 EAYEEILK
-176 AFDSEIAALAT
+176 AFDSEIGALSTMKSAAE
-187 MRDAAAKREAEQR
+187 KREEDAR
-200 ELEELRK
+200 RLAELEAK
-207 KKEEAERIIRENKIK
+207 QAEADRIIREQKIK

-245 REKAESERKAAE
+245 REKAEAERKAAE
-257 AEKRARDAQEAEER
+257 AERARQEAEER

-278 REEEKAKARYTIPE
+278 REQERAQAQARM
-292 NGPASFPQQQEE
+292 AQE
-304 KPAPRIPDL
+304 PAPADPAAPAQ
-313 KPSKW
+313 KPIKW
-318 TPEMKAVNCA
+318 TPEMKAINND
-328 IVEAIAAILE
+328 IVKAIAAIIAERLQ
-338 EKLAG
+338 G
-343 YTAAGYE
+343 FTVGGYE

>member
-80 DDLGKAVV
+80 DDLGKTVV

-95 KVIDKNRADF
+95 KIIDKNRADF
-105 RDRMENLQEEIRRP
+105 RERMESLQEEIRRP
-119 VTEIEEREKAID
+119 VTDIEERQKAID

-159 EAVTADVWK
+159 AAVTAEVWK

-176 AFDSEIAALAT
+176 AFDAEIGALSTMKSAAE
-187 MRDAAAKREAEQR
+187 KREEDARRLADLEAKQAE
-200 ELEELRK
+200 
-207 KKEEAERIIRENKIK
+207 ADRIIREQKIK

-245 REKAESERKAAE
+245 REKAEAERKAAE
-257 AEKRARDAQEAEER
+257 AERARQEAEER

-278 REEEKAKARYTIPE
+278 REQERAQAQARM
-292 NGPASFPQQQEE
+292 AQE
-304 KPAPRIPDL
+304 PAPAVHAAPAQ

-318 TPEMKAVNCA
+318 TPEMKAINND
-328 IVEAIAAILE
+328 IVKAIAAIIAERLQ
-338 EKLAG
+338 G
-343 YTAAGYE
+343 FTVGGYE
-350 LAAREIVKAI
+350 VAAREIVKAI

>member
-1 MKQNE
+1 MKQDAEN
-6 EATPTIIEVGD
+6 PIVSVGD
-17 DYSLTVADSGNL
+17 DYSVIVSDNGNL

-61 GVSQIKTAARQI
+61 GISQIKTAARQI

-80 DDLGKAVV
+80 DDLGKTVV

-95 KVIDKNRADF
+95 KIIDKNRADF
-105 RDRMENLQEEIRRP
+105 RERMESLHEEIRRP
-119 VTEIEEREKAID
+119 VTDIEERQKAID
-131 DIKGTHFACAA
+131 DIKGTHFNCAA
-142 CNSQE
+142 CNSEE
-147 LAAKIEELETQR
+147 LAAKIDELETQR
-159 EAVTADVWK
+159 AAVTAEVWK

-176 AFDSEIAALAT
+176 AFDSEIGALST

-207 KKEEAERIIRENKIK
+207 KKEEADRIIRENKIK

-230 EEAEARAAAEKARLE
+230 EEAEARVAAEKSRLE
-245 REKAESERKAAE
+245 REKAEAERKAAE
-257 AEKRARDAQEAEER
+257 AERARQEAEER

-278 REEEKAKARYTIPE
+278 RE
-292 NGPASFPQQQEE
+292 EE

-328 IVEAIAAILE
+328 IVKAIAAILE

-360 VNNKIN
+360 VNNKITN
-366 HLSVRY
+366 LSVRY

>member
-6 EATPTIIEVGD
+6 EATAPTIIEVGD

-61 GVSQIKTAARQI
+61 GISQIKTAARQI

-80 DDLGKAVV
+80 DDLGKTVV

-95 KVIDKNRADF
+95 KIIDKNRADF
-105 RDRMENLQEEIRRP
+105 RERMESLQEEIRRP
-119 VTEIEEREKAID
+119 VTDIEERQKAID
-131 DIKGTHFACAA
+131 DIKGTHFSCAA

-147 LAAKIEELETQR
+147 LAAKIDELETQR
-159 EAVTADVWK
+159 AAVTAEVWK

-176 AFDSEIAALAT
+176 AFDSEIGALSTMKSAAE
-187 MRDAAAKREAEQR
+187 KREEDAR
-200 ELEELRK
+200 RLAELEAK
-207 KKEEAERIIRENKIK
+207 QAEADRIIREQKIK

-245 REKAESERKAAE
+245 REKAEAERKAAE
-257 AEKRARDAQEAEER
+257 AEKRAREAQEAEER
-271 ARREAMQ
+271 ARLEAMQ
-278 REEEKAKARYTIPE
+278 REQERAQAQARM
-292 NGPASFPQQQEE
+292 AQE
-304 KPAPRIPDL
+304 PAPAAPAAPAQ

-318 TPEMKAVNCA
+318 TPEMKAVNND
-328 IVEAIAAILE
+328 IVKAIADIIAERLQ
-338 EKLAG
+338 G
-343 YTAAGYE
+343 FTVRGYE
-350 LAAREIVKAI
+350 VAAREIVKAI